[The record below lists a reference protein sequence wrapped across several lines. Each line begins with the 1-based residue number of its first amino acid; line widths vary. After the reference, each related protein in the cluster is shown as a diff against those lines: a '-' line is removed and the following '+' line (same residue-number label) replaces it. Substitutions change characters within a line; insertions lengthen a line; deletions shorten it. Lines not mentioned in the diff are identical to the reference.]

1 MFCRHQPRRDSS
13 DTDKDDEDEVRRL
26 ARKAKKAREAA
37 AALEKVIQDL
47 PEPSPALEQELQRLQ
62 SAAKAYA
69 TARDQAK
76 PTETRER
83 EMRNRFRT
91 LQGKLEANVK
101 RRSVLEADLAELE
114 SKVAKTKE
122 ALLKLESVCTEQ
134 DRKVRE
140 LHTALGTVQVDSES
154 EAGSQDSESDMEA
167 DEQTSTSRRK
177 GGWGVVGRK
186 GKATIPAAF
195 TAWGASSHR
204 HAPQRWYPAQGR

>member
-1 MFCRHQPRRDSS
+1 
-13 DTDKDDEDEVRRL
+13 
-26 ARKAKKAREAA
+26 
-37 AALEKVIQDL
+37 LEKVIQDL
-47 PEPSPALEQELQRLQ
+47 PEPSPALEKELQRLQ

-76 PTETRER
+76 PPETRGG

-91 LQGKLEANVK
+91 LQGTLEANVE
-101 RRSVLEADLAELE
+101 RRSILEADLAELE

-140 LHTALGTVQVDSES
+140 LHIALGTVQVDSDS
-154 EAGSQDSESDMEA
+154 EADSQDSESDMDA
-167 DEQTSTSRRK
+167 DEQTSISRRT

-186 GKATIPAAF
+186 GKVTIPAAF
-195 TAWGASSHR
+195 TAREQSAIATLRSGGIPPKSAESEADREGNRSRSPPGQRANGAH
-204 HAPQRWYPAQGR
+204 